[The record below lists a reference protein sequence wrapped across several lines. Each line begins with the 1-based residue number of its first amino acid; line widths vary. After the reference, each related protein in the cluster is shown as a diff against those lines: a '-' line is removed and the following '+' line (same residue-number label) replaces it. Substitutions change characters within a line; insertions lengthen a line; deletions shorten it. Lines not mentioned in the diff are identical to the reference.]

1 MAFFRGDLDHPYELT
16 AADWHHDQRDSRS
29 NNPREQTSFCRLS
42 RYHINLL
49 LTTRALDAM
58 SRDSSANYVH
68 FQSSRH
74 ADLFEEFCRPPS
86 STTTTAGAT
95 TSGAANSGAHNP
107 QDHGNTNLNANPSAA
122 ATTTIPGHYLPFEE
136 INLPPHLQPLN
147 PEDEDDVVP
156 DMHAAFGI
164 NRALNQGGG
173 AGATG
178 GSGGGHV
185 GTGGPGEA
193 SDAGVVREPAWR
205 DLGIDALVDGAAANE
220 NGGAGS
226 GRATGGRALGAGMG
240 STVGRGLRSGVGRE
254 GSRTGLLL
262 LR

>member
-1 MAFFRGDLDHPYELT
+1 
-16 AADWHHDQRDSRS
+16 
-29 NNPREQTSFCRLS
+29 
-42 RYHINLL
+42 
-49 LTTRALDAM
+49 M
-58 SRDSSANYVH
+58 SRDSSANYIH
-68 FQSSRH
+68 FQASRH

-86 STTTTAGAT
+86 STTTNAGGAT
-95 TSGAANSGAHNP
+95 TGTTAGAHNP
-107 QDHGNTNLNANPSAA
+107 QDHGNANLSTNPAA
-122 ATTTIPGHYLPFEE
+122 GATTTIPGHYLPFEE

-164 NRALNQGGG
+164 NRALNQGSG
-173 AGATG
+173 AGAG
-178 GSGGGHV
+178 SGSGGGHV

-205 DLGIDALVDGAAANE
+205 DLGIEALVDGPAGNE
-220 NGGAGS
+220 NGGGGTGA
-226 GRATGGRALGAGMG
+226 AGGRAMGNGRVFGAGMG
-240 STVGRGLRSGVGRE
+240 RAIGGPSSSGVRRE